1 MTAPTQATLTQG
13 LSARIQERLEV
24 LEATQAAI
32 TQGGRH
38 PSFESIHED
47 DEISLLDL
55 LQVVADNLRLLVLG
69 PLVAGLLALG
79 FTSVIAPTFTA
90 TTKFMPPQQ
99 QQSGAAAMLAGLG
112 ALGGLAGAASGLKNP
127 ADQYV
132 AFLKSNSVLDAL
144 IERFKLTERFEL
156 KFREDT
162 RIALS
167 SGIQVATG
175 KDGLITINVSDTDP
189 QFAAQLANAHIE
201 ELGKLLN
208 RLAVTEAQQRRM
220 FFEKQLSNAKDNLVK
235 SELALKSSGVNS
247 SALKASPAAA
257 VEGLAKLK
265 AGITAQ
271 EIKLA
276 SMRGYL
282 TESAPDFKQ
291 AQTELS
297 AMRGQMTRLE
307 KEEPTI
313 TGASGITSDYIAKF
327 RDFKYHE
334 TLFELFA
341 KQYEMARVDE
351 SREGAV
357 IQVLDIAQTPER
369 KSKPQKALIA
379 SMTTLAAGFALL
391 LFIFIRQTLRGATKN
406 PESAEKIAS
415 LRQAWTKAIGRAV
428 PSKKIAVHS

>member
-1 MTAPTQATLTQG
+1 MTPNIET
-13 LSARIQERLEV
+13 I
-24 LEATQAAI
+24 
-32 TQGGRH
+32 
-38 PSFESIHED
+38 ED

-55 LQVVADNLRLLVLG
+55 LQVVVDNLRLLVLG

-79 FTSVIAPTFTA
+79 ITFAIPPTFTA

-99 QQSGAAAMLAGLG
+99 QQSSAAAMLSSLG

-132 AFLKSNSVLDAL
+132 AFLKSRTVQDAL
-144 IERFKLTERFEL
+144 IERFKLTERYET
-156 KFREDT
+156 KFKEDT
-162 RIALS
+162 RKELGVNAQIAS
-167 SGIQVATG
+167 G
-175 KDGLITINVSDTDP
+175 KDGLITIDVSDKDP
-189 QFAAQLANAHIE
+189 QFAAQLANAYVE

-220 FFEKQLSNAKDNLVK
+220 FFEKQLTNAKDGLVK
-235 SELALKSSGVNS
+235 AEQALKSSGVNS
-247 SALKASPAAA
+247 SALKASPVAA
-257 VEGLAKLK
+257 VEGLAKIK

-291 AQTELS
+291 AQTEMS
-297 AMRGQMTRLE
+297 ALRGQLARAE
-307 KEEPTI
+307 REEP
-313 TGASGITSDYIAKF
+313 ASSGDSDYIAKF

-341 KQYEMARVDE
+341 KQYEMARIDE

-357 IQVLDIAQTPER
+357 IQVVDAAQPPER
-369 KSKPQKALIA
+369 KNKSNKTMIA
-379 SMTTLAAGFALL
+379 IMTAVAVGFALL
-391 LFIFIRQTLRGATKN
+391 LFIFIRQAIRGAAKT
-406 PESAEKIAS
+406 PESAEKLAR
-415 LRQAWTKAIGRAV
+415 LRRAWANTFSRA
-428 PSKKIAVHS
+428 